1 MLEVM
6 SDPEPIFR
14 MDAPIARD
22 RAIWLHHWPIRS
34 TGMGATVIGNIR
46 LHGGGPMRPG
56 AELWRQ
62 QLAKVDIDAF
72 SWRSV
77 LGMSETVW
85 GLQRRKPLGSSTLG
99 APS

>member
-1 MLEVM
+1 
-6 SDPEPIFR
+6 
-14 MDAPIARD
+14 
-22 RAIWLHHWPIRS
+22 
-34 TGMGATVIGNIR
+34 
-46 LHGGGPMRPG
+46 MRPG